1 MNGQPEVAAVVVTY
15 NRLELL
21 ERVLDALESQT
32 YPVGRVYVIDNAST
46 DGTSEYLASRRWKR
60 PASVITARVNTG
72 GAGGFTRGI
81 EAAAAGGADM
91 FWLMDDD
98 TLPHPDALEKL
109 VEAYARSTGMRGKA
123 PSFACSQVLW
133 SDGSLCEMNNPEPT
147 WDWSRPLAAGGT
159 WLDVQSCSFVSC
171 LVSREAVRSVG
182 LPYREY
188 FIWYDDAEYTLRLSK
203 WSPGVFVPES
213 RVTHLLASNRG
224 VNWGDVTADNIW
236 KFEYG
241 MRNQVSAAWSLR
253 RPHIAVVLA
262 ENVIGQMRG
271 SGVPAPLRLRLLRAA
286 CRGLFFHPKRRYLRS

>member
-1 MNGQPEVAAVVVTY
+1 
-15 NRLELL
+15 
-21 ERVLDALESQT
+21 
-32 YPVGRVYVIDNAST
+32 
-46 DGTSEYLASRRWKR
+46 
-60 PASVITARVNTG
+60 
-72 GAGGFTRGI
+72 
-81 EAAAAGGADM
+81 
-91 FWLMDDD
+91 MDDD

>member
-98 TLPHPDALEKL
+98 TLPPPDALEKL

-271 SGVPAPLRLRLLRAA
+271 SGVPVPLRLRLLRAA